1 MNITCVLWTD
11 MFTYEEKWKKK
22 CIASII
28 LYSRTSS
35 TWFHLRISIFESFKN
50 IFTRHKNL
58 HRFCICWAYNF
69 LFSSEGIYG
78 WINTNYSMFFIG
90 LLGANKIWFSLL
102 NWKTITSYTEIV
114 TQKVIFLHILSPI
127 SLVKKKTQLNFSRQS
142 WKYFIAEESFLQ
154 NNIIIYIELQL

>member
-1 MNITCVLWTD
+1 MCTLNRYVYIRRK
-11 MFTYEEKWKKK
+11 MKKK

-78 WINTNYSMFFIG
+78 WINTNYSMFFIS
-90 LLGANKIWFSLL
+90 LLRANKIWFSLL

-127 SLVKKKTQLNFSRQS
+127 SLVKKKDAVKLFSSILKIFYCRGKFS
-142 WKYFIAEESFLQ
+142 SE
-154 NNIIIYIELQL
+154 

>member
-1 MNITCVLWTD
+1 MCTLNRYVYIRRK
-11 MFTYEEKWKKK
+11 MKKK

-78 WINTNYSMFFIG
+78 WINTNYSMFFIS
-90 LLGANKIWFSLL
+90 LLRANKIWFSLL

-114 TQKVIFLHILSPI
+114 TQKVNLVPYFLLILLKQNIHGYCKSTF
-127 SLVKKKTQLNFSRQS
+127 LVKISV
-142 WKYFIAEESFLQ
+142 
-154 NNIIIYIELQL
+154 